1 MSTEETKPTALTIE
15 ELKAHTTRDDIYLLI
30 SGKVYNV
37 SKFLDEH
44 PGGDEVILAEAGKD
58 ATEAFEDVGHS
69 DEARD
74 LLKDMYVG
82 EFSGPSKKSSYVHS
96 ATGESQDGGGYAFF
110 LFPLALFGA
119 ILAYRIYA

>member
-1 MSTEETKPTALTIE
+1 MAEAPAKIINLETLRAN
-15 ELKAHTTRDDIYLLI
+15 ATRESLYVLV
-30 SGKVYNV
+30 SSKVYDAT
-37 SKFLDEH
+37 KFLDEH

-74 LLKDMYVG
+74 VLKTLFVG
-82 EFSGPSKKSSYVHS
+82 DFDGPSLKSSYVHR
-96 ATGESQDGGGYAFF
+96 GEGGDTSGGSPFFF

-119 ILAYRIYA
+119 ILAYRYYIS

>member
-1 MSTEETKPTALTIE
+1 MSDAAPKITLDA
-15 ELKAHTTRDDIYLLI
+15 LKAHTGRDDLYVLV

-37 SKFLDEH
+37 TKFLDEH
-44 PGGDEVILAEAGKD
+44 PGGDEVILSEAGKD

-74 LLKDMYVG
+74 LLKGMYVG
-82 EFSGPSKKSSYVHS
+82 EFDGPSIKSSYQH
-96 ATGESQDGGGYAFF
+96 GGASTDTTSGGSPIIY

-119 ILAYRIYA
+119 ILAYRFLA